1 VEALSSDVSVR
12 DSPVEPQPHA
22 SAGSDRSFNRV
33 LNRWDLTWQAVNIVV
48 GASIFALPGVLLH
61 EMGAWTLGAVLVA
74 VAGILPIALGFA
86 ECAGRYRVAGG
97 AYRYVGDAFGEYA
110 GAQIGV
116 LYWAVR
122 VTAGAAVADVFVT
135 YFAELWHLA
144 PEPIPRTIL

>member
-1 VEALSSDVSVR
+1 
-12 DSPVEPQPHA
+12 
-22 SAGSDRSFNRV
+22 
-33 LNRWDLTWQAVNIVV
+33 TWQAVNIVV
-48 GASIFALPGVLLH
+48 GASIFVLPGVLLQ
-61 EMGAWTLGAVLVA
+61 EMGAWTIAAVLVA

-122 VTAGAAVADVFVT
+122 VTASAAVADVFVT
-135 YFAELWHLA
+135 YFGELWPAATA
-144 PEPIPRTIL
+144 PLPRALILTLLVGAAAAINVRGIKQTAVSLN